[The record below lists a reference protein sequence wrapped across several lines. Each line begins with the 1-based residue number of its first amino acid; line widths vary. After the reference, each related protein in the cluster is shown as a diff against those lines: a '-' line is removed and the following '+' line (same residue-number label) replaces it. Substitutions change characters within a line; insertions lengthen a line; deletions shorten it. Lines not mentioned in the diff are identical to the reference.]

1 MKIQDPWTA
10 HRYTMLWLV
19 GTYLPELAH
28 KLTRN
33 PHDPLLLAAHDEAVS
48 ARFALVSYLDWTGDV
63 RHDALHNLL
72 PGVTVKWKRWLRLSQ
87 EVPHTAAQWAYL
99 IDNGHVEIHES
110 GKLIRASKAEREY
123 RRALY
128 HVKRELSRE
137 FSKVYPRRR
146 AGEYVRVPVQAF
158 AEGVLYSPGDT
169 FEDAYERWARART
182 VALSVAPPYASPVR
196 RPR

>member
-48 ARFALVSYLDWTGDV
+48 ARFALLSYLDWTGDV
-63 RHDALHNLL
+63 RQDALHGLL
-72 PGVTVKWKRWLRLSQ
+72 PTVTVKWQHWLRPRQ
-87 EVPHTAAQWAYL
+87 EVPYMAAQWAYL
-99 IDNGHVEIHES
+99 IDNGYVGIHKS
-110 GKLIRASKAEREY
+110 GERIRASKEEREY
-123 RRALY
+123 RRVLY
-128 HVKRELSRE
+128 RVKRELRAE
-137 FSKVYPRRR
+137 LAKIYPRRR

-169 FEDAYERWARART
+169 FEDAYERWARVRT